1 MGAGKIHEN
10 DRVCVISDLG
20 VHQFI
25 SFSPFLCFLKVSVIS
40 CLKLFLRVLP
50 SGLSLGP
57 ELRPGVSGSRAVSPG
72 EDQQILSNHL
82 LRLPSS

>member
-1 MGAGKIHEN
+1 MGAGKIHKN
-10 DRVCVISDLG
+10 DRTGSWGSLVYK
-20 VHQFI
+20 FP
-25 SFSPFLCFLKVSVIS
+25 PFLCFQKVSASGWALS

-72 EDQQILSNHL
+72 EVQRVLSNH
-82 LRLPSS
+82 